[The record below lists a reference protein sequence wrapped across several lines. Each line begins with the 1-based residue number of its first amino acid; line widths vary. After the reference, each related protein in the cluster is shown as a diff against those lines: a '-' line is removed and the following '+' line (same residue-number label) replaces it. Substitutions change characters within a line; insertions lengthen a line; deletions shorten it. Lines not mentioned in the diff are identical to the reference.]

1 MRPAIGPLMQTAGGS
16 MAIQAPKGT
25 KDVTPKESHKWQYI
39 EALARELCGAYGF
52 KEVRTPV
59 IEHTELFLRGVG
71 DTTDIVQKEMYT
83 FDDRGGRS
91 ITLKPEGT
99 AGAARMFLEN
109 GLFNDAQPTKMY
121 YLNCPVFRYDKPQAG
136 RLREHHQFG
145 IEVYGAPRASA
156 DAECIRLAMALLSKV
171 GVQNLSVR
179 INSIGC
185 PKCRPAY
192 NDALRE
198 YLGGRY
204 ESLCEVCKSRFEKNP
219 LRILDCKEEK
229 CKAISAGA
237 PTILDSLCGDCR
249 DHFAELQGC
258 LRAVGVDFT
267 VDPFIVRGLD
277 YYTKTVFE
285 IIAQCE
291 GYTGTVCGGGRYDGL
306 MEELGGPGMPGVGFG
321 MGMERLLLV
330 AELSGAQIPG
340 PKQTDVYIAS
350 LGEAARAAGFELAD
364 RLRAQGIAAE
374 FDHVGRS
381 FKAQFKFAD
390 KLGARYVAI
399 LGEDELAQGSAKLKD
414 MATGEE
420 RLLPLSELASVLK
433 S

>member
-1 MRPAIGPLMQTAGGS
+1 

-25 KDVTPKESHKWQYI
+25 KDVIPKESYKWQYL
-39 EALARELCGAYGF
+39 EGLARELCQLYGF
-52 KEVRTPV
+52 REVRTPV

-145 IEVYGAPRASA
+145 VEVYGAPLASA
-156 DAECIRLAMALLSKV
+156 DAECIRLAMALLGKV
-171 GVQNLSVR
+171 GVRHISVH

-185 PKCRPAY
+185 PNCRPAY
-192 NDALRE
+192 NDALRS
-198 YLGGRY
+198 YLRGRY
-204 ESLCEVCKSRFEKNP
+204 GELCDVCKSRFEKNP
-219 LRILDCKEEK
+219 LRILDCKEER
-229 CKAISAGA
+229 CRAVCQGA
-237 PTILDSLCGDCR
+237 PTILDCLCGECAE
-249 DHFAELQGC
+249 HFSQLQGC
-258 LRAVGVDFT
+258 LAGVGVQFK
-267 VDPFIVRGLD
+267 VDPYIVRGLD

-285 IIAQCE
+285 IIAECQ

-306 MEELGGPGMPGVGFG
+306 IAELGGPQLPGVGFG

-330 AELSGAQIPG
+330 AELSGAAIPL
-340 PKQTDVYIAS
+340 PPSVDVYIAA
-350 LGEAARAAGFELAD
+350 LGEAARSQGFALVD
-364 RLRAQGIAAE
+364 GLRAQGIRAE

-381 FKAQFKFAD
+381 FKAQFKYAD
-390 KLGARYVAI
+390 KLGARKVAI
-399 LGEDELAQGSAKLKD
+399 LGDDELSKGCVKLKD
-414 MATGEE
+414 MASGEE
-420 RLLPLSELASVLK
+420 RLLPLEELAGALK
-433 S
+433 N

>member
-1 MRPAIGPLMQTAGGS
+1 M
-16 MAIQAPKGT
+16 QAPKGT
-25 KDVTPKESHKWQYI
+25 KDVTPKESYKWQYI
-39 EALARELCGAYGF
+39 EALAREICEHYGF
-52 KEVRTPV
+52 REVRTPV

-145 IEVYGAPRASA
+145 VEVYGAPRASA
-156 DAECIRLAMALLSKV
+156 DAECIRLAMALLARV
-171 GVQNLSVR
+171 GVKNLAVH

-185 PKCRPAY
+185 PQCRPAY

-198 YLGGRY
+198 YLRGRY
-204 ESLCEVCKSRFEKNP
+204 GELCEVCKSRFEKNP
-219 LRILDCKEEK
+219 LRILDCKEET
-229 CKAISAGA
+229 CKAVCAGA
-237 PTILDSLCGDCR
+237 PTILDCLCEACEA
-249 DHFAELQGC
+249 HFAELQGC
-258 LRAVGVDFT
+258 LTGVGVEYT

-285 IIAQCE
+285 IVATCE
-291 GYTGTVCGGGRYDGL
+291 GYAGTVCGGGRYDGL
-306 MEELGGPGMPGVGFG
+306 MAELGGPGLPGVGFG

-330 AELSGAQIPG
+330 AELSGAKIPA
-340 PKQTDVYIAS
+340 PRRADVYIAA
-350 LGEAARAAGFELAD
+350 LGEAARAAGFALAD
-364 RLRAQGIAAE
+364 ALRGQGVIAE

-381 FKAQFKFAD
+381 FKAQFKYAD

-399 LGEDELAQGSAKLKD
+399 LGEDELAKGCAKLKD

-420 RLLPLSELASVLK
+420 QILSLPALASALK
-433 S
+433 N